1 MKNMIKNKKKNTN
14 INTNIRNIKKIKNN
28 KKRGVNKIIIIIVT
42 IILIMIILFFF
53 LKNNMSKNF
62 KIGNNTSSQEIV
74 DYVLNINS
82 YEAIV
87 EINVRS
93 NKNENKYKLKQI
105 YNGKEENS
113 QEVLEPENITGV
125 KIIKE
130 GNNLKLENS
139 KLNLTSILQNYEYIS
154 ENALDLIS
162 FIEDYKND
170 SSSKW
175 EEKDNQILMK
185 TSNKTL
191 YINRENGKLEKM
203 EIRDN
208 NKKIAVYILYT
219 EVIVNS

>member
-1 MKNMIKNKKKNTN
+1 MN
-14 INTNIRNIKKIKNN
+14 KIKTYKSN
-28 KKRGVNKIIIIIVT
+28 KGNARNKIIIMILT
-42 IILIMIILFFF
+42 IILIILFFF
-53 LKNNMSKNF
+53 LKNNTSKNF

-82 YEAIV
+82 YEVIV
-87 EINVRS
+87 DIDVKS

-105 YNGKEENS
+105 YNGKEANS
-113 QEVLEPENITGV
+113 QEVLEPENIAGV
-125 KIIKE
+125 KLIKE

-154 ENALDLIS
+154 ENALDLSS

-170 SSSKW
+170 DSSKW
-175 EEKDNQILMK
+175 EEKNNEILMK

-203 EIRDN
+203 EICDN

>member
-1 MKNMIKNKKKNTN
+1 MN
-14 INTNIRNIKKIKNN
+14 KIKTYKSN
-28 KKRGVNKIIIIIVT
+28 KGDARNKIIIMILT
-42 IILIMIILFFF
+42 IILILIILFFF
-53 LKNNMSKNF
+53 LKNNTSKNF

-87 EINVRS
+87 DINVKS

-113 QEVLEPENITGV
+113 QEVLEPENIAGV
-125 KIIKE
+125 KLIKE

-154 ENALDLIS
+154 ENALDLSS

-170 SSSKW
+170 DSSKW
-175 EEKDNQILMK
+175 EEKNNEILMK

-203 EIRDN
+203 EICDN

>member
-1 MKNMIKNKKKNTN
+1 MKNIIKNQNRNK
-14 INTNIRNIKKIKNN
+14 NIRNIKKIKNS
-28 KKRGVNKIIIIIVT
+28 KKRGVNKIIMIILT
-42 IILIMIILFFF
+42 MILIMIILFFF
-53 LKNNMSKNF
+53 LKNNMSKNL

-87 EINVRS
+87 DIDVKS

-113 QEVLEPENITGV
+113 QEVLEPENIAGV

-162 FIEDYKND
+162 FIEDYKNN

-191 YINRENGKLEKM
+191 YINSENGKPEKM
-203 EIRDN
+203 EIHDN

>member
-1 MKNMIKNKKKNTN
+1 MKKNKIVKKSKSKPIIMTL
-14 INTNIRNIKKIKNN
+14 
-28 KKRGVNKIIIIIVT
+28 IIILGLS
-42 IILIMIILFFF
+42 ILLFF
-53 LKNNMSKNF
+53 LKNNTSKNF

-74 DYVLNINS
+74 DYILNINS

-87 EINVRS
+87 EVDVKS
-93 NKNENKYKLKQI
+93 NKNENKYKIKQI
-105 YNGKEENS
+105 YNGKDDNS
-113 QEVLEPENITGV
+113 QEVLEPENIAGV
-125 KIIKE
+125 KLIKD

-139 KLNLTSILQNYEYIS
+139 NLNLTSILQNYEYIS
-154 ENALDLIS
+154 ENALDLSS

-170 SSSKW
+170 NNSKYK
-175 EEKDNQILMK
+175 ENDENILMN

-191 YINRENGKLEKM
+191 YINKQNGMPEKM

>member
-1 MKNMIKNKKKNTN
+1 MKNKDK
-14 INTNIRNIKKIKNN
+14 NIRNIKKINNSQKNET
-28 KKRGVNKIIIIIVT
+28 NKIIIMIS
-42 IILIMIILFFF
+42 IILIMLILFLF
-53 LKNNMSKNF
+53 LKDNTTKNF
-62 KIGNNTSSQEIV
+62 KIGNNTSSQEII

-82 YEAIV
+82 YEVIANIDV
-87 EINVRS
+87 KS

-113 QEVLEPENITGV
+113 QEVLEPENIAGV
-125 KIIKE
+125 KLVKE

-154 ENALDLIS
+154 ENTLDLSS

-170 SSSKW
+170 DNSKW

-191 YINRENGKLEKM
+191 YINRENGKPEKM

>member
-1 MKNMIKNKKKNTN
+1 MKG
-14 INTNIRNIKKIKNN
+14 RKIFILFFL
-28 KKRGVNKIIIIIVT
+28 IIIIILGLV
-42 IILIMIILFFF
+42 LIF
-53 LKNNMSKNF
+53 KNKGTKNF

-74 DYVLNINS
+74 DYILNINS

-87 EINVRS
+87 DIDIKS

-113 QEVLEPENITGV
+113 QEVLEPENIAGV

-154 ENALDLIS
+154 ENALDLSS
-162 FIEDYKND
+162 FIEDYKDNN
-170 SSSKW
+170 SSKW

-191 YINRENGKLEKM
+191 YINSENGKPEKM
-203 EIRDN
+203 EIRMR
-208 NKKIAVYILYT
+208 L
-219 EVIVNS
+219 

>member
-1 MKNMIKNKKKNTN
+1 MKNMIKNKNR
-14 INTNIRNIKKIKNN
+14 NTNIRNIKKIKNN
-28 KKRGVNKIIIIIVT
+28 QKRGVNKIIMIILT

-53 LKNNMSKNF
+53 LKNSMSKNF

-74 DYVLNINS
+74 DYILNINS

-87 EINVRS
+87 DIDVKS

-105 YNGKEENS
+105 YNEKEENS
-113 QEVLEPENITGV
+113 QEVLEPENIAGV

-154 ENALDLIS
+154 ENALDLSS

-170 SSSKW
+170 DSSKW
-175 EEKDNQILMK
+175 EEKNNEILMK

-203 EIRDN
+203 EICDN